1 MSFKVGYVK
10 ITLRIIGVKENEERM
25 WKRIWK
31 KKTKLILSIVGLVV
45 FAGVIFFGTLYFVD
59 AKSKITTSAGS
70 YNVEKIGELDV
81 ASIYY
86 DKILNEEESHR
97 VFGLTVGK
105 ERSLYVFHFKAQIF
119 YDLAQ
124 ATNTYDEEN
133 KILEITMPAPG
144 VKLLMKDSDYSLD
157 FEYYVAKNS
166 VWIQDDNMKGL
177 NIQKKVM
184 ENIEEEILGKEEFI
198 EIAQENI
205 GKILNAMYQTQGIEV
220 NCVFLWGW
228 LIGDYLK

>member
-1 MSFKVGYVK
+1 M
-10 ITLRIIGVKENEERM
+10 
-25 WKRIWK
+25 
-31 KKTKLILSIVGLVV
+31 
-45 FAGVIFFGTLYFVD
+45 
-59 AKSKITTSAGS
+59 
-70 YNVEKIGELDV
+70 
-81 ASIYY
+81 
-86 DKILNEEESHR
+86 
-97 VFGLTVGK
+97 TVGK

-119 YDLAQ
+119 YDLAH

-157 FEYYVAKNS
+157 VEYYVAKNS

-220 NCVFLWGW
+220 NCVFV
-228 LIGDYLK
+228 

>member
-1 MSFKVGYVK
+1 MKIFLFSSQGALFASKYIIRGGADVK
-10 ITLRIIGVKENEERM
+10 KNM
-25 WKRIWK
+25 K

-45 FAGVIFFGTLYFVD
+45 FAGVIFFSTLYYVD

-220 NCVFLWGW
+220 NCVFV
-228 LIGDYLK
+228 

>member
-1 MSFKVGYVK
+1 MKK
-10 ITLRIIGVKENEERM
+10 NM
-25 WKRIWK
+25 K

-45 FAGVIFFGTLYFVD
+45 FAGVIFFSTLYFVD

-97 VFGLTVGK
+97 VFGVTVGK

-220 NCVFLWGW
+220 NCVFV
-228 LIGDYLK
+228 

>member
-1 MSFKVGYVK
+1 MKK
-10 ITLRIIGVKENEERM
+10 NM
-25 WKRIWK
+25 K

-119 YDLAQ
+119 YDLAH

-220 NCVFLWGW
+220 NCVFL
-228 LIGDYLK
+228 

>member
-1 MSFKVGYVK
+1 MPNQKSRLQLEAIMSK
-10 ITLRIIGVKENEERM
+10 
-25 WKRIWK
+25 
-31 KKTKLILSIVGLVV
+31 
-45 FAGVIFFGTLYFVD
+45 
-59 AKSKITTSAGS
+59 
-70 YNVEKIGELDV
+70 KIGELDV

-220 NCVFLWGW
+220 NCVFV
-228 LIGDYLK
+228 

>member
-1 MSFKVGYVK
+1 MKK
-10 ITLRIIGVKENEERM
+10 NM
-25 WKRIWK
+25 K

-45 FAGVIFFGTLYFVD
+45 FAGVIFFSTLYYVD

-166 VWIQDDNMKGL
+166 IWIQDDNMKGL

-220 NCVFLWGW
+220 NCVFFMRM
-228 LIGDYLK
+228 IDDCLKSTILGIK

>member
-1 MSFKVGYVK
+1 M
-10 ITLRIIGVKENEERM
+10 
-25 WKRIWK
+25 K

-45 FAGVIFFGTLYFVD
+45 FAGVIFFSTLYYVD

-119 YDLAQ
+119 YDLTH
-124 ATNTYDEEN
+124 ATNTYDEEI

-220 NCVFLWGW
+220 NCVFVWGW